1 MSTADGLALFD
12 AALAADRAVVLP
24 MALDHRALRAHADA
38 LPPLLRGLVRAS
50 TRRRADAGDGGSALA
65 NRLGGRSPRER
76 EAILTELVRSSVAAV
91 LGLPSPDA
99 VRANRAF
106 NEAGFDSLTAVEL
119 RNRLAG
125 ATGLRLPV
133 TLVFDY
139 PTPAA
144 LVGFLHAEL
153 APGQAEAAQADTEP
167 ALRAAL
173 STIPL
178 ARLREAG
185 VLDTL
190 LDLAGL
196 RARPEEPPET
206 ADVDEMDADS
216 LAQLVLDQAGRVP

>member
-1 MSTADGLALFD
+1 M
-12 AALAADRAVVLP
+12 
-24 MALDHRALRAHADA
+24 
-38 LPPLLRGLVRAS
+38 
-50 TRRRADAGDGGSALA
+50 
-65 NRLGGRSPRER
+65 
-76 EAILTELVRSSVAAV
+76 ELVRSNVAAV

-153 APGQAEAAQADTEP
+153 APGQAEAEQASDTEP

-196 RARPEEPPET
+196 RARPAEPPEPWTWTRWTPT
-206 ADVDEMDADS
+206 AWSGWCSTRRGGFREHIERQDRRGAAAVGEGDRTAAPGQPQAHRGGHRADRRRRDELPVSRRCTHSRTTCGSSCPPVAT
-216 LAQLVLDQAGRVP
+216 R